1 MRNKIWIIIS
11 ALLLTKIMKIVILLL
26 VPFLFTSCT
35 KTESNPYEAI
45 WLAITDY
52 YCPLNFIEQHKN

>member
-26 VPFLFTSCT
+26 MPFLFTSCT
-35 KTESNPYEAI
+35 KTESNPYE
-45 WLAITDY
+45 T
-52 YCPLNFIEQHKN
+52 YCPLDNI